1 MATFGTVIKQFL
13 SVNSIVLEDIEIEE
27 HSSDGQPCLVL
38 KVKPYKRKANLC
50 PHCGQPCPFYDTH
63 LVAPRRWRA
72 LDMGALRCYIEYRV
86 RRVECPEHGVSTAA
100 VPWAFHNSRFTKEFE
115 FQTTWL
121 SKELSKTGVAK
132 FMRIDWKTVGRCVKR
147 AFDRLEPDPSQR
159 FQGLKHIAVDETSY
173 RKGHSYITVVINQE
187 NNQAVWVHDGHGKLV
202 FQKFLESLT
211 VQQREQIQTVSGDG
225 AKWIDQCCQEFLP
238 NAKRCIDPFHV
249 VAWAGVTLDDI
260 RRRLTNAL
268 KKEVLGHKKELA
280 NLEAKAASENVDL
293 NEEIDMLKDC
303 IQQKSELSKTVKRS
317 LYAFGKCPETLT
329 SHQKEILDIVV
340 NTQPELYRAYLLK
353 EDLRLILKLTDVEA
367 ADAALKKWYYRASH
381 SRLPE
386 VKELATK
393 IKRHKENILNTIK
406 NKFSSARLES
416 MNAKIKLMIRRA
428 YGFRNVDN
436 LIAYVLLFCSAI
448 EIPLPNRPGPISI
461 NDLI

>member
-1 MATFGTVIKQFL
+1 MK
-13 SVNSIVLEDIEIEE
+13 
-27 HSSDGQPCLVL
+27 
-38 KVKPYKRKANLC
+38 
-50 PHCGQPCPFYDTH
+50 
-63 LVAPRRWRA
+63 
-72 LDMGALRCYIEYRV
+72 
-86 RRVECPEHGVSTAA
+86 
-100 VPWAFHNSRFTKEFE
+100 
-115 FQTTWL
+115 
-121 SKELSKTGVAK
+121 
-132 FMRIDWKTVGRCVKR
+132 
-147 AFDRLEPDPSQR
+147 
-159 FQGLKHIAVDETSY
+159 
-173 RKGHSYITVVINQE
+173 
-187 NNQAVWVHDGHGKLV
+187 
-202 FQKFLESLT
+202 
-211 VQQREQIQTVSGDG
+211 
-225 AKWIDQCCQEFLP
+225 
-238 NAKRCIDPFHV
+238 
-249 VAWAGVTLDDI
+249 
-260 RRRLTNAL
+260 
-268 KKEVLGHKKELA
+268 
-280 NLEAKAASENVDL
+280 AKATSENVDL
-293 NEEIDMLKDC
+293 DEEIDILKDC